1 MFTGLIEA
9 IGQVGRVRRIG
20 AGARLEV
27 GVRWPDGEAP
37 RLGDSVAVD
46 GACLTAVE
54 PTGGGFAAE
63 LSPET
68 LRRTLLGELHGGE
81 ELNLERALKLGSRVG
96 GHLVQGHVDGLTRI
110 VSIHDEGGFSRWRLA
125 LPAELSREVASKGS
139 VAVHGVSLTVAAVG
153 EDWFEVALIPATLQA
168 TTLRGLRVGARL
180 HLETDVLA
188 KYVARRL
195 AGAQRSALEE
205 MFGAGDAHA

>member
-9 IGQVGRVRRIG
+9 VGQVGLLRRIG

-27 GVRWPDGEAP
+27 AVRWPDDELP

-54 PTGGGFAAE
+54 PTAAGFAAE

-68 LRRTLLGELHGGE
+68 LRRTLLGELRSGGE
-81 ELNLERALKLGSRVG
+81 VNLERALRLGDRIG
-96 GHLVQGHVDGLTRI
+96 GHLVQGHVDGLTRVI
-110 VSIHDEGGFSRWRLA
+110 SIHDEGGFARWRLA
-125 LPAELSREVASKGS
+125 LPPELSREVASKGS
-139 VAVHGVSLTVAAVG
+139 VAVHGVSLTVAAAG
-153 EDWFEVALIPATLQA
+153 EDWFEVALIPTTLQA
-168 TTLRGLRVGARL
+168 TTLRHHRVGARL

-195 AGAQRSALEE
+195 GGGQRSALEE
-205 MFGAGDAHA
+205 MFGPGSQHA